1 MGQDMNMLIAVEAS
15 VIPWRDIV
23 LWYYYYYYQ
32 CNRNIME
39 QTPDWL
45 SWSDMCFTIW
55 EALK

>member
-23 LWYYYYYYQ
+23 LWYYNYYYQ

-45 SWSDMCFTIW
+45 SWSDMCFTI
-55 EALK
+55 